1 MPVSKKRKKSATS
14 ELPQQQAPAST
25 PIHRSTITTMIG
37 VAIASGI
44 VGWLIFGGG
53 PKITPIKVI
62 VPKLSAQAVQ
72 GEQTYEQTCLKC
84 HGKNVA
90 GSNNGPPL
98 VDPFYRPSHHSD
110 SSFIN
115 AITDGVRQH
124 HWKFG
129 PMPPQPQ
136 IKQEEMTDLITYIR
150 EIQRANG
157 VI

>member
-1 MPVSKKRKKSATS
+1 MPVSKKRKKSAAS
-14 ELPQQQAPAST
+14 QPAQQQASPST

-37 VAIASGI
+37 IAIAIVI

-53 PKITPIKVI
+53 PENATIKVI
-62 VPKLSAQAVQ
+62 VPKLSAQAIQ
-72 GEQTYEQTCLKC
+72 GEQTYERVCLKC

-110 SSFIN
+110 GAFIN
-115 AITDGVRQH
+115 AITGGVRQH

-136 IKQEEMTDLITYIR
+136 VKQEEITDLITYIR

-157 VI
+157 VN